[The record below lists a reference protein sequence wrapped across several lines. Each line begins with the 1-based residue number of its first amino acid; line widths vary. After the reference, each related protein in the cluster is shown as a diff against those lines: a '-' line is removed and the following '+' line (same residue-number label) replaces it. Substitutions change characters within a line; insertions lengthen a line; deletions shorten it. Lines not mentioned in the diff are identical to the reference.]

1 MHLLEIMD
9 SQEFI
14 SFFIPPVAYRL
25 SITSSLLPVPGP
37 YIDHSNRCV
46 PVQQGKTTGQ
56 TRFSMTSHHPILT
69 SFRAGWTHKRNICF
83 LWSCLTDAVRSF
95 AGALAGPILKLLP
108 DTCCHESSTTAAHSL
123 STASP
128 LTGSYCCT
136 ILSLQI

>member
-1 MHLLEIMD
+1 MD

-14 SFFIPPVAYRL
+14 SFSLHPASLRSPLDKSGSTVESRFIDLSALAGWIGADFIPPVAYRL
-25 SITSSLLPVPGP
+25 SITSSLLPIPGP

-83 LWSCLTDAVRSF
+83 LWSCLT
-95 AGALAGPILKLLP
+95 P
-108 DTCCHESSTTAAHSL
+108 SL
-123 STASP
+123 SMQWR
-128 LTGSYCCT
+128 GMG
-136 ILSLQI
+136 

>member
-1 MHLLEIMD
+1 MD

-14 SFFIPPVAYRL
+14 SFLIPPVAYRL
-25 SITSSLLPVPGP
+25 SITSSLLPVAGP

-83 LWSCLTDAVRSF
+83 LTPAVMNRGQQRHIPHPQNDPHTRLLLYNSF
-95 AGALAGPILKLLP
+95 PTNLK
-108 DTCCHESSTTAAHSL
+108 E
-123 STASP
+123 
-128 LTGSYCCT
+128 
-136 ILSLQI
+136 Q